1 MAAKRT
7 ESTKLAGAWVLE
19 AKAGE
24 GATAVVHR
32 ARHEKTHEL
41 GALKLYRD
49 PSAADEQRLIAS
61 LARRWG
67 PRRLDGGRTEDG
79 SAFVV
84 MSWVEGKPLSSDVR
98 GKTDPERAA
107 MIVAHGV
114 ARGLAELH
122 ASGVWH
128 GDVKPD
134 NILVHGNLPERDA
147 AEDRGATL
155 IDLSLSVKSA
165 RAKGGT
171 VRYAAP
177 ELLTHGEIG
186 PASDVYSLGLA
197 LAEVIEP
204 LLRQSPELAEAANN
218 AMASHAWIASMLSTS
233 PGARPSASF
242 IADHAARALGLAHDP
257 EEVAQSRAELVR
269 RAYLQARAVEIAD
282 ASSIAPELTGAPLRW
297 VQETLA
303 ARAHGSNV
311 STKLSV
317 ASRIGLARWLVLLV
331 GPAAADWPVGELG
344 ADDVL
349 AERLLELAKT
359 AEPNA
364 WTFAE
369 VSAGHARPRVETPTG
384 EERIAWAVRELGSA
398 RPDVRAVAWAE
409 DGALSGTLSSSSVVL
424 DLSRALLRAG
434 DVARAWMV
442 LAKAP
447 RTADALRADVARR
460 RGDRAMAVKLAER
473 AKAAAVD
480 VELARAVLARCRWD
494 AGDTAGADAALEG
507 ATDARACEVRALIA
521 LRNGAIDEGLR
532 QVASV
537 LASSADELLEA
548 RAWGIRGQL
557 EHAAGRAR
565 ASVEAFRRAV
575 ELTRRAGA
583 VPEEATY
590 LVGESAAA
598 SDSGD
603 VTCALESATRA
614 ALLFERLG
622 RRGESARAWL
632 QRAATLATLGATHAA
647 DEAAKEALARAT
659 DVRTR
664 AYARWAMVETR
675 APGDPLARLAALTAR
690 EELEHAE
697 LADRLLAAVRVLV
710 WAELSADDVQTL
722 DRQVMTLSPSRQC
735 EWWGARARALLAHDS
750 LLGAAA
756 VLEGLLRV
764 AHNEAEA
771 WARGPAL
778 AAGVKLASRLGH
790 GEAARRLEAERR
802 VVADRLRATTPPA
815 FLSTLLRVE
824 WLQGTEPAEGDAS
837 SLAPAQVA
845 LLDSIVRSLATRDR
859 LKTLLGQVLDALVL
873 WTGVERGLLL
883 LRAPDGK
890 LVARAARN
898 LAREDLHG
906 DQLALSMTLAKR
918 AMESGDTVVTTDAL
932 SSLGDVHAS
941 VHALRIRSVLAVPLI
956 SRGEALGVVYLDDRA
971 RKGAFGE
978 RERAWVRLL
987 ASQAAMAIADAR
999 DQTLLRREA
1008 RRATR
1013 ARARLA
1019 EVLAERETELDI
1031 AKTELLH
1038 AKDDGETRFKYD
1050 AIAGRSESMRTL
1062 LRLVD
1067 RVTTSDVPVLIEG
1080 ESGTGKELIA
1090 RAMHENGPR
1099 AKRAFVSENCG
1110 AVPEPLLESTL
1121 FGHVKGA
1128 FTGASQSRPGLFE
1141 VADGGTLF
1149 LDEIGEMPLSMQTKL
1164 LRVLQDG
1171 EVRAVGG
1178 EKTRKVDARL
1188 IAATHRNLEAMV
1200 AQKTFREDLFYRLNV
1215 IRVRVPPL
1223 RERPEDIPALV
1234 HHLIA
1239 KHAQGKKPRVSRAA
1253 IDRLL
1258 AFPWP
1263 GNVRQLENE
1272 LRRALVLIADEATLD
1287 VSDLS
1292 VEVQRGGPGAA
1303 RDAGL
1308 DLKSRVDSLERDLLR
1323 EALKKTRGNQTK
1335 AAELLG
1341 LSRFG
1346 LQKMMKRL
1354 GLDAHN

>member
-1 MAAKRT
+1 M
-7 ESTKLAGAWVLE
+7 AGAWVLE

-24 GATAVVHR
+24 GQAGVVHR
-32 ARHEKTHEL
+32 AHHHKTREL

-84 MSWVEGKPLSSDVR
+84 MSWVEGKALSSQP
-98 GKTDPERAA
+98 KTDPEKAA
-107 MIVAHGV
+107 LVVAHAVG
-114 ARGLAELH
+114 RGLAELH

-134 NILVHGNLPERDA
+134 NVLVHGNVPKRDA
-147 AEDRGATL
+147 ADDRGATL
-155 IDLSLSVKSA
+155 IDLSRSVMSA

-171 VRYAAP
+171 ARYAAP
-177 ELLTHGEIG
+177 ELQTRGEIG
-186 PASDVYSLGLA
+186 PASDVYSLGLV
-197 LAEVIEP
+197 LAELMEP
-204 LLRQSPELAEAANN
+204 SLRQSSELAQAATK
-218 AMASHAWIASMLSTS
+218 AMSSHDWIASMLSAS

-242 IADHAARALGLAHDP
+242 IADHSARALGLARDP
-257 EEVAQSRAELVR
+257 QEAAQARVELVR
-269 RAYLQARAVEIAD
+269 RAYLMARAVEIAD
-282 ASSIAPELTGAPLRW
+282 VSSIAPELVGAPRRW
-297 VQETLA
+297 VEESLA
-303 ARAHGSNV
+303 ARAHQSGA
-311 STKLSV
+311 STSLSV
-317 ASRIGLARWLVLLV
+317 ASQIGVARWLVALV

-349 AERLLELAKT
+349 AARLLDLAKT
-359 AEPNA
+359 SEPNA

-369 VSAGHARPRVETPTG
+369 VSGGHARSVGEPPTG
-384 EERIAWAVRELGSA
+384 AERIAWAVRELGSA

-409 DGALSGTLSSSSVVL
+409 EGALSGTLASSSVLL

-447 RTADALRADVARR
+447 RSADAMRADVARR
-460 RGDRAMAVKLAER
+460 RGDRPTAIKLAER
-473 AKAAAVD
+473 ALAVGSD
-480 VELARAVLARCRWD
+480 MELARAVLSRCRWD
-494 AGDTAGADAALEG
+494 AGDIPGAEAALAGAI
-507 ATDARACEVRALIA
+507 DARACEVRALIA
-521 LRNGAIDEGLR
+521 LKNGAIDEGLR
-532 QVASV
+532 QVSSA
-537 LASSADELLEA
+537 LASSADELLAA

-557 EHAAGRAR
+557 EHAAGRPD
-565 ASVEAFRRAV
+565 ASMQAFHRAV

-583 VPEEATY
+583 VLEEATY

-598 SDSGD
+598 SDGGD
-603 VTCALESATRA
+603 VTSALASATRA

-622 RRGESARAWL
+622 RREESARAWL

-659 DVRTR
+659 DARTR
-664 AYARWAMVETR
+664 AYARWAIVETR
-675 APGDPLARLAALTAR
+675 APGDQVAREAALRAR
-690 EELEHAE
+690 EELAHSE

-710 WAELSADDVQTL
+710 WAELSADDVHAL

-750 LLGAAA
+750 LEGASA

-764 AHNEAEA
+764 AHSEAET

-802 VVADRLRATTPPA
+802 VVADRLRATTPPE

-824 WLQGTEPAEGDAS
+824 WLQGTEPFEADAS

-845 LLDSIVRSLATRDR
+845 LLESIVRSLATRDR
-859 LKTLLGQVLDALVL
+859 LKPLLGQVLDALVL

-898 LAREDLHG
+898 LAREDLRG

-918 AMESGDTVVTTDAL
+918 AMESGDAVVATDAL
-932 SSLGDVHAS
+932 STMGDVHAS

-956 SRGEALGVVYLDDRA
+956 ARGEALGVVYLDDRA

-999 DQTLLRREA
+999 DQVLLRREA

-1019 EVLAERETELDI
+1019 EVLAEREAELDI
-1031 AKTELLH
+1031 AKTELQH
-1038 AKDDGETRFKYD
+1038 AKDDGETRFNYD
-1050 AIAGRSESMRTL
+1050 AIAGRSESMRAL

-1099 AKRAFVSENCG
+1099 SKRAFVSENCG
-1110 AVPEPLLESTL
+1110 AVPESLLESAL

-1178 EKTRKVDARL
+1178 EKTRKVDVRL
-1188 IAATHRNLEAMV
+1188 IAATHRDLEAMV

-1223 RERPEDIPALV
+1223 RERPEDIPLLV

-1239 KHAQGKKPRVSRAA
+1239 KHAHERKPRVSRAA
-1253 IDRLL
+1253 IDRLI

-1272 LRRALVLIADEATLD
+1272 LRRALVLLADAATLE

-1308 DLKSRVDSLERDLLR
+1308 DLKSRVDSLERELLR
-1323 EALKKTRGNQTK
+1323 EALQKTRGNQTK

-1354 GLDAHN
+1354 GLNAHN